1 MKSGKFASS
10 DIETNKWIHFL
21 MIGFYD
27 GEVYTKYTDL
37 DVYLDNI
44 LIKKYNGFRIYF
56 HNGGRFD
63 FLFLAE
69 KLMDRGIVKFINKSS
84 GLLGMIFQKGNI
96 RVEFWDS
103 YALLPA
109 SLDKLIKTYKIEHTK
124 IEVNFTK
131 KHKKNDKILSEHLK
145 NDCYALYEILNKFYE
160 REGYLSNTI
169 AGHALRKF
177 REEFFN
183 GYFWNTDEKF
193 DEYFRKNY
201 YKGGRVEV
209 YKCYGKNLFYYD
221 VNSLYPYVMLEK
233 MPVGTPIKTKKYQNG
248 KIGFYKIQLME
259 NYDSLISIL
268 CKKTKTGNYYING
281 KKGEIFYLT
290 SIELDELKKDVKVK
304 VLDGYYFDRKEEIF
318 TQYVNYYYEIKK
330 KAKDESE
337 RYISK
342 LMLNSLYGKFGQRL
356 NGQNIEMANDKNSD
370 SIVYDEENGLLLVD
384 VKRKLKFRGVYIAA
398 WITALARMKHYS
410 LMKKIGFNHVYYCD
424 TDSIIT
430 DKKMKIN
437 EKIGGLKLEAEIK
450 EGVFLMPKVYGYID
464 KNKNEN
470 IHAKGFS
477 NKAFTYRELKDLLFG
492 KKEKLEMIS
501 ERMLGFKES
510 IKRVNDIKDSAGT
523 FLKMVD
529 STKELKMSYTRRKLI
544 KDKNY
549 VYITKPF
556 ISSEIKEN

>member
-1 MKSGKFASS
+1 MKSGKFGTS

-27 GEVYTKYTDL
+27 GKVYTKYTDL
-37 DVYLDNI
+37 DLYLDEI
-44 LIKKYNGFRIYF
+44 LVKKYNGFRIYF

-69 KLMDRGIVKFINKSS
+69 RLMDRGIVKFINKAS
-84 GLLGMIFQKGNI
+84 GLLGMIYQNKNVRI
-96 RVEFWDS
+96 EFWDS

-109 SLDKLIKTYKIEHTK
+109 SLDKLIKTYGVTHKK
-124 IEVNFTK
+124 IEVDFTK
-131 KHKKNDKILSEHLK
+131 THKKTDKVLSEHLK
-145 NDCYALYEILNKFYE
+145 NDCFALYEILEKFYE
-160 REGYLSNTI
+160 KEGYLSNTI
-169 AGHALRKF
+169 AAHALRKF

-183 GYFWNTDEKF
+183 GYFWNTDDKF

-209 YKCYGKNLFYYD
+209 YKCFGKNLFYYD
-221 VNSLYPYVMLEK
+221 VNSLYPFVMLEK
-233 MPVGTPIKTKKYQNG
+233 MPVGTPIKTKTYKNG
-248 KIGFYKIQLME
+248 KIGFYKIQLLE
-259 NYDSLISIL
+259 DYNSLISIL

-281 KKGEIFYLT
+281 KKNEVFYLT
-290 SIELDELKKDVKVK
+290 SIELEELKKEIKIK
-304 VLDGYYFDRKEEIF
+304 VLDGYYFDRQEEIF
-318 TQYVNYYYEIKK
+318 TEYVKYYFEIKK

-342 LMLNSLYGKFGQRL
+342 LMLNSLYGKFGQKV
-356 NGQNIEMANDKNSD
+356 NGQNIEMVNEKNSD
-370 SIVYDEENGLLLVD
+370 SIIYDVENGLMLVD
-384 VKRKLKFRGVYIAA
+384 VKRRLKFRGVYIAA

-410 LMKKIGFNHVYYCD
+410 LMKQVGFNHVYYCD

-430 DKKMKIN
+430 DKKMKID

-450 EGVFLMPKVYGYID
+450 EAVFLMPKVYGYID

-470 IHAKGFS
+470 VHAKGFS
-477 NKAFTYRELKDLLFG
+477 SKAFTYQELKKLLFG
-492 KKEKLEMIS
+492 KIDKLEMIS

-529 STKELKMSYTRRKLI
+529 ATKELKLSYTRRKLI
-544 KDKNY
+544 KDKVC
-549 VYITKPF
+549 VYKTIPF
-556 ISSEIKEN
+556 ISSEIKDN